1 DDVTKETLT
10 VLGMNDDGV
19 NLDYVDEDG
28 VITQIDLAAVI
39 TTNETT
45 TALVNNDDGTLSYTD
60 EDGNTI
66 VINTTVVSGNTF
78 IDDNTIHLVEFSSTT
93 QVMQAFRNEVIDA
106 AALTLDEALMLA
118 QNGEQL
124 TIVLALDISNGG
136 DAIIGQADIK
146 SLADLH
152 GKLIGV
158 EGSTVGL
165 YLLHRALTTT
175 QFEDSDFS
183 TTFIDANNH
192 IQALINHQVDAVV
205 TFEPMRSKLLNQ
217 GAKLLFDSSQIPNEI
232 VDVLV
237 VRSDFLENYSN
248 TVQQLLYAWYDA
260 LAYLNNHPKEAAK
273 IMSARLN
280 LNTVEVL
287 NAFKGIILPDE
298 ARNRQLLQT
307 KPKPELYEM
316 AQKMV
321 KFMDQHQLSNKTRS
335 AKPNRKNNTDLALK
349 KSTNI
354 ASLTLIAPSL
364 FAPTLLHYKTSPK
377 E

>member
-1 DDVTKETLT
+1 MKLF
-10 VLGMNDDGV
+10 VL
-19 NLDYVDEDG
+19 L
-28 VITQIDLAAVI
+28 I
-39 TTNETT
+39 TTLLLSSCFTKITPVLRVGTNVWLGYEPLYL
-45 TALVNNDDGTLSYTD
+45 ARSKQYMDDD
-60 EDGNTI
+60 I
-66 VINTTVVSGNTF
+66 IR
-78 IDDNTIHLVEFSSTT
+78 LVEFSSTS
-93 QVMQAFRNEVIDA
+93 QVIQAFRNDVIEA
-106 AALTLDEALMLA
+106 AALTLDEALLLT
-118 QNGEQL
+118 QNDEQL
-124 TIVLALDISNGG
+124 TIVLVLDISNGG
-136 DAIIGQADIK
+136 DSIIGQANINNL
-146 SLADLH
+146 SDLQ
-152 GKLIGV
+152 GKLIGF

-165 YLLHRALTTT
+165 YMLHRALDTT
-175 QFEDSDFS
+175 QLSDKKFK
-183 TTFIDANNH
+183 TTFIAANNH
-192 IQALINHQVDAVV
+192 LQAFLNHQVDALV
-205 TFEPMRSKLLNQ
+205 TFEPTRSKLLDQ
-217 GAKLLFDSSQIPNEI
+217 SGHLLFDSSQIPNEI

-237 VRSDFLENYSN
+237 VRSDYLKAYSN
-248 TVQQLLYAWYDA
+248 TVQQLIYAWYDA